1 MKRGRL
7 TILVVSLFL
16 SLALIVHTL
25 LAEGGWKRRDN
36 VRQAL
41 TAAKNENTVLRAKAA
56 DLRAEID
63 ALRLRPEVQ
72 ESVVRRE
79 LGYIRPDEVIVEV
92 PTAEPP
98 AP

>member
-1 MKRGRL
+1 VKRGRL
-7 TILVVSLFL
+7 TILAVSLFL

-41 TAAKNENTVLRAKAA
+41 TAARGENAILRAKAA
-56 DLRAEID
+56 GLRAEID
-63 ALRLRPEVQ
+63 ALRSRPEVQ
-72 ESVVRRE
+72 ESAVRRE

-92 PTAEPP
+92 PTGDTP